1 MRTRVITA
9 SVDASVSGQR
19 LDVNGFTIT
28 LGVNAIPSIELQ
40 CAPSKAGNKTPLKP
54 NVKRPRI
61 SDFSDLYRD
70 LAVKA
75 EGLNQTGQVYINIK
89 DDLGH
94 TDSINLK
101 GWILAGAGLSS
112 VSASAA
118 PYLSVILQHPI
129 CKLTK
134 VGSIYEIPKSMIHDE
149 MNKATKD
156 AGDFLEVVEAA
167 YTCVRENVE
176 FWPSPNDYPKKFR
189 EQLGV

>member
-9 SVDASVSGQR
+9 SVDASVAGQR
-19 LDVNGFTIT
+19 LGVTGFTIT

-40 CAPSKAGNKTPLKP
+40 CAPSNTGNNTPLKP

-75 EGLNQTGQVYINIK
+75 EGLNQPGQVYINIK

-101 GWILAGAGLSS
+101 GWIL
-112 VSASAA
+112 
-118 PYLSVILQHPI
+118 Q
-129 CKLTK
+129 
-134 VGSIYEIPKSMIHDE
+134 
-149 MNKATKD
+149 N
-156 AGDFLEVVEAA
+156 
-167 YTCVRENVE
+167 
-176 FWPSPNDYPKKFR
+176 PSFIQIMLNLCPR
-189 EQLGV
+189 VT